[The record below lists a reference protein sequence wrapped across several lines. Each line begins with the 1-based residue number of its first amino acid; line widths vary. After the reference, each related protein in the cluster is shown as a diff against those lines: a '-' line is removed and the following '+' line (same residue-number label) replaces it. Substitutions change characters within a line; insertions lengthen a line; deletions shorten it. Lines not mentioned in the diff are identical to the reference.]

1 MLWIQTNYG
10 LDRFDTRRQTIQ
22 SFKDFKYINRMA
34 ISPEDDFFIIKDDG
48 YIYYYQ
54 PEQKDFC
61 KLDVKKIHF
70 EEVQQMAIDNF
81 GVLWIFSSDND
92 NRSYIIEKK
101 RKSSEAGSQ

>member
-1 MLWIQTNYG
+1 
-10 LDRFDTRRQTIQ
+10 
-22 SFKDFKYINRMA
+22 MA

-92 NRSYIIEKK
+92 NRSYIIEKNGNQVK
-101 RKSSEAGSQ
+101 LVPSQR

>member
-1 MLWIQTNYG
+1 
-10 LDRFDTRRQTIQ
+10 
-22 SFKDFKYINRMA
+22 MA

-70 EEVQQMAIDNF
+70 EEVQQMAM
-81 GVLWIFSSDND
+81 
-92 NRSYIIEKK
+92 
-101 RKSSEAGSQ
+101 